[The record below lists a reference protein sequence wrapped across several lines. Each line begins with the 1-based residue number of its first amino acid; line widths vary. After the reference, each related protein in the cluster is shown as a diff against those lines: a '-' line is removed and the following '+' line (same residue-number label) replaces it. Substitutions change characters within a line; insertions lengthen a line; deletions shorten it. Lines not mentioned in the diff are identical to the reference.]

1 MRDGAPN
8 RFGSERK
15 REARPFHMEDLT
27 LDDKEAG
34 WLLAS
39 CY

>member
-15 REARPFHMEDLT
+15 REARTFHTEDLT
-27 LDDKEAG
+27 LYGREAG
-34 WLLAS
+34 WLPAS
-39 CY
+39 Y